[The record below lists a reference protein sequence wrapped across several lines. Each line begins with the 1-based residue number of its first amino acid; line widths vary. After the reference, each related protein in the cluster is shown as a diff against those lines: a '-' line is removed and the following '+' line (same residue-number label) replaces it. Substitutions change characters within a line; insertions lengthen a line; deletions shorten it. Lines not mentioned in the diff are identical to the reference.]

1 MFSQQ
6 VELRF
11 FEVFKSKLTF
21 YTEKAFFDHKKFE
34 MKAITITLK
43 FFNLGNFHILI
54 WYNYFP
60 QANKNKE
67 LLKNAV

>member
-11 FEVFKSKLTF
+11 FQVFKSKLTF
-21 YTEKAFFDHKKFE
+21 YTEKAFFNHKKVK
-34 MKAITITLK
+34 MKVITIMLK
-43 FFNLGNFHILI
+43 FLNLKIFHIFI

-60 QANKNKE
+60 EANKNQE
-67 LLKNAV
+67 L